1 MTKYWLFFMK
11 YCYCISK
18 PMLIHV
24 HVKIID
30 SILLVSNIWYCGL
43 NNDMGQEKLNWPKLL
58 WYVRIIVGQ
67 VIGVTCVVS
76 ECNLCKNHMTFP
88 QASNL
93 PLIESTILPYICK
106 YWKRNLSVKDRPH
119 EGIKLIKMS
128 TWHWL
133 TLSYLSKHCLLW
145 SITYHLGYLFINTII
160 EVGCGTIIDHKW
172 MPHHFTHLIWYI
184 ASLWFSIIN
193 INKQIIT
200 KTCTL
205 VLLDNEDCQD
215 KNTLYT
221 PPLLVTYFGH
231 ISLPRWG

>member
-1 MTKYWLFFMK
+1 
-11 YCYCISK
+11 
-18 PMLIHV
+18 MLIHV
-24 HVKIID
+24 HVKIIN

-76 ECNLCKNHMTFP
+76 ECNLCINHMTFP

-93 PLIESTILPYICK
+93 PLIESTVPPYIRK

-145 SITYHLGYLFINTII
+145 SITYPSRLSL
-160 EVGCGTIIDHKW
+160 HKYDNRSW
-172 MPHHFTHLIWYI
+172 
-184 ASLWFSIIN
+184 LWNNHWS
-193 INKQIIT
+193 QMDAT
-200 KTCTL
+200 S
-205 VLLDNEDCQD
+205 
-215 KNTLYT
+215 LYT
-221 PPLLVTYFGH
+221 PHMIYSILVILNHQYQ
-231 ISLPRWG
+231 